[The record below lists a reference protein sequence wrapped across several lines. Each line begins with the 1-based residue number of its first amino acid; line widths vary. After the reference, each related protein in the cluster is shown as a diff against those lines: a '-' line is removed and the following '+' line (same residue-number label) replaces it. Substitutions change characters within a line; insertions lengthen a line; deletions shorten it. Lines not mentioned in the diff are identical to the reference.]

1 MIGPTPSDPPRRARS
16 AALRN
21 RHILDRADKLFL
33 GALNPA
39 GQLKALTPLPPH
51 LYKCGGKGRTEK
63 IAVIQEEQA
72 CRETFTVSH
81 IQ

>member
-39 GQLKALTPLPPH
+39 
-51 LYKCGGKGRTEK
+51 
-63 IAVIQEEQA
+63 IQP
-72 CRETFTVSH
+72 VS
-81 IQ
+81 